1 MDVDGNGTGALMN
14 RSHTAGGVDAPLMVT
29 THKTRA
35 FPIDSGKEGMAAQD
49 TKARTRPKNGIEPY
63 DPTRP
68 KTRLVRYKLPP
79 QQKQNGALQPKE
91 EPTTK
96 FVLASSLAANNNN
109 GKLAKAIQSQEKP
122 KLSGPK
128 LVRYNGPDVEDT
140 TDFDGME
147 KASVKKKR
155 NRVLDLKK
163 ANLVRYQG
171 FSQQKRLE
179 ETAEPEETR
188 NQQRKTLAEDVGYAN
203 RYTGLTDYSL
213 AKKTGLAVNKPI
225 SLWVERDKFL

>member
-1 MDVDGNGTGALMN
+1 LILE
-14 RSHTAGGVDAPLMVT
+14 R
-29 THKTRA
+29 
-35 FPIDSGKEGMAAQD
+35 
-49 TKARTRPKNGIEPY
+49 KAWQHRTRKREP
-63 DPTRP
+63 DPRTAS
-68 KTRLVRYKLPP
+68 
-79 QQKQNGALQPKE
+79 N
-91 EPTTK
+91 PTTQRDPRRGW
-96 FVLASSLAANNNN
+96 FATNFRHNNNN